1 MAPWS
6 AEDIPDLSGKT
17 AVVTG
22 GNAGLGFE
30 TCYQLARHGAR
41 VFLAARDEERGL
53 GAVAAIKCRL
63 EEDRLETTEDGTS
76 EEERVVYLP
85 LDLADLDSVKAFAET
100 VTKRTKSLDFLI
112 NNVRG
117 ARAPTVCDHRVG
129 IALAAL
135 C

>member
-30 TCYQLARHGAR
+30 TSFQLARHGAL
-41 VFLAARDEERGL
+41 VFVASRDEERGRTS
-53 GAVAAIKCRL
+53 VAELKRRL
-63 EEDRLETTEDGTS
+63 EKDRPETTEDGKK
-76 EEERVVYLP
+76 RLVYLP

-100 VTKRTKSLDFLI
+100 VSKRTKSLDFLI
-112 NNVRG
+112 NNVC
-117 ARAPTVCDHRVG
+117 VCVRLVLFESSMRP
-129 IALAAL
+129 ILTS
-135 C
+135 